1 MGKAALTVGRCALT
15 RRIVERRIHQNARH
29 LFRREPRRGEG
40 TRRRRDVE
48 HDGTDPPGKSV
59 GSRILRRQRGEP
71 GSISTS
77 VTRAVLDALRE
88 RQPGRTH
95 ARPEIHDPFAR
106 ARRARRRQQDGV
118 MADTVAA
125 SGLLEQQP
133 AAEHGIRC
141 DSQRASGRSSWPRPA
156 SSSNLPRIVD
166 PAHR

>member
-15 RRIVERRIHQNARH
+15 RRIVERRIHQDARH
-29 LFRREPRRGEG
+29 RFRREPGRGEG

-59 GSRILRRQRGEP
+59 GLRILRCQRGE
-71 GSISTS
+71 
-77 VTRAVLDALRE
+77 TRIDLDQRDSAVLHPLRE
-88 RQPGRTH
+88 RQSCRTH
-95 ARPEIHDPFAR
+95 ARPEIDDPLAR

-133 AAEHGIRC
+133 AAEHGIR
-141 DSQRASGRSSWPRPA
+141 Q
-156 SSSNLPRIVD
+156 
-166 PAHR
+166 